1 MRLGKTYRELTDIW
15 RFEGADAR
23 QAWEEGTYSFVP
35 NLLPEDAVAE
45 PLETVIA
52 SLRARFGATAVDA
65 ALDEENTDP
74 SVPVE
79 RLPQALR
86 GPAADRPDP
95 SWLRQTNMV
104 GVNVRTIGSFFSVVK
119 YAMTLPAAQDS
130 IHLLPVWEPGVVG
143 SLYGISS
150 FNINGEFLS
159 TELAAAVPHLETPE
173 RQLRAVVNL
182 LHVMG
187 FAVGMDVIPHTDR
200 FSEVVLAHPQYFE
213 WLRREDL
220 RIVDHRADLHEE
232 VEERILEFLDLYGPA
247 VAEGSALFEAD
258 FDEARRNRILFGDV
272 ADKEARDRRRGEL
285 AKHVYRHGYEPVPA
299 TMAPPYRGLEVDPDT
314 HYEDTDGH
322 IWRDYRIT
330 EPQSMSRVFGPLARY
345 KLYERLDDN
354 RTWQIDFSRP
364 REEVWHYVCE
374 RYASMQRSYGFDF
387 MRGDMSHVQ
396 MRPGGVPEEIDDRY
410 DLLKAVRG
418 YIRAQN
424 RAPHFGYFAETFLA
438 PRNIMAYGDEVDHL
452 EACDAEV
459 TLGDL
464 QSVPVGSEDFLRRF
478 RWYRDVAET
487 RHVTPSFTIMTGDKD
502 DPRFD
507 SFYLAGNELRLFA
520 GLFLTD
526 MPSYMA
532 LGFES
537 RDIHNSPAP
546 NEHYTKLY
554 VFEER
559 EGPKATSGPYRFGR
573 NGNLFY
579 HLTRIRLCAGE
590 ILPEIAGARCRW
602 LVPPDATAAQRFF
615 AWTQADAPRYVF
627 VANTDTSAPV
637 VNFDIPAAR
646 GAESGASAV
655 GPANRGPAGL
665 PASATLEP
673 VFSTVSGLTPDELAA
688 PATGRSFRIRRLEP
702 GEGRV
707 YRIA

>member
-1 MRLGKTYRELTDIW
+1 MSLGRTYRELKDIW
-15 RFEGADAR
+15 RARGADER
-23 QAWEEGTYSFVP
+23 RSWEHGECSFVP

-45 PLETVIA
+45 PIEAILPA
-52 SLRARFGATAVDA
+52 LRRRFGSSAVDA
-65 ALDEENTDP
+65 ALAPENTDP
-74 SVPVE
+74 TVAVSSRHVG
-79 RLPQALR
+79 LL
-86 GPAADRPDP
+86 GPAASREDA
-95 SWLRQTNMV
+95 SWLRRTNMV

-159 TELAAAVPHLETPE
+159 TELAAAFSHLDTPE

-187 FAVGMDVIPHTDR
+187 YAVGMDVIPHTDR
-200 FSEVVLAHPQYFE
+200 FSEVVLAHPQHFE

-220 RIVDHRADLHEE
+220 RIVDHRADLHTE
-232 VEERILEFLDLYGPA
+232 VQKRILDFLELYGPA
-247 VAEGSALFEAD
+247 VTETGSPEETVPEGEGLFDAE
-258 FDEARRNRILFGDV
+258 FDEARRSRVLFGEV
-272 ADKEARDRRRGEL
+272 ADKEARDARRGEL

-299 TMAPPYRGLEVDPDT
+299 TMAPPYRGIEVDPNT
-314 HYEDTDGH
+314 HYEDGDGH

-354 RTWQIDFSRP
+354 RNWEIDFSRP
-364 REEVWHYVCE
+364 REEVWRFVCE
-374 RYASMQRSYGFDF
+374 RYAHMQRVFGFDF

-396 MRPGGVPEEIDDRY
+396 MRPDGVPEEIDRRY

-418 YIRAQN
+418 YIREENA
-424 RAPHFGYFAETFLA
+424 APHFGYFAETFMA
-438 PRNIMAYGDEVDHL
+438 PRNVMAYGDEVDHL

-464 QSVPVGSEDFLRRF
+464 QSVPLESDEFLWRLRR
-478 RWYRDVAET
+478 YRDIADT
-487 RHVTPSFTIMTGDKD
+487 RWVTPSFTIMTGDKD

-507 SFYLAGNELRLFA
+507 SFYRAGNELRLFI

-554 VFEER
+554 VFQER
-559 EGPKATSGPYRFGR
+559 DGPKATNGPYRFGR

-579 HLTRIRLCAGE
+579 NLTRIRRFADE
-590 ILPEIAGARCRW
+590 ILPEIVGAQCRW
-602 LVPPDATAAQRFF
+602 LVAPDATASQRFF
-615 AWTQADAPRYVF
+615 AWTQAGRPRFVF
-627 VANTDTSAPV
+627 VANAHTEEAV
-637 VNFDIPAAR
+637 VNFNIPA
-646 GAESGASAV
+646 GAGPG
-655 GPANRGPAGL
+655 GPAAT
-665 PASATLEP
+665 ATLEP
-673 VFSTVSGLTPDELAA
+673 VFSTVEGLAEAELAA
-688 PATGRSFRIRRLEP
+688 PGNGLGFKVRRLEP